1 MLLDK
6 IVVSEPQMKD
16 RICMIT
22 GANSGIGKITAL
34 ELAKMDAHI
43 IMVCRN
49 KNKGIQAQRE
59 ILERIGNPDIDL
71 MVADLSSQAS
81 IRNFVDKFKEKY
93 ETLHVLI
100 QNAGTMTKKR
110 LVTTDGLETTFAT
123 NYLGPFLLTNLLLDI
138 LKTSAPSRIISISSG
153 MHHRASIDL
162 EDLQSI
168 KAYKNI
174 NVYSM
179 TKLAN
184 ILFIY
189 ELHHRLRDSGV
200 TNVTANAVHPGFVR
214 TNFGMNGLNWFQKL
228 GMKFIHPFLAISPQE
243 GAETSIYVAS
253 SPEVESI
260 SGEYFA
266 KKKVSESSP
275 LTQDRNLQKKLWKIS
290 EELTDLSFK
299 S

>member
-1 MLLDK
+1 M
-6 IVVSEPQMKD
+6 SEPLMKA

-49 KNKGIQAQRE
+49 KNKGILSQRE
-59 ILERIGNPDIDL
+59 ILERTGNPNIDL

-81 IRNFVDKFKEKY
+81 IRNFVDKFREQY
-93 ETLHVLI
+93 ETLHILI
-100 QNAGTMTKKR
+100 QNAGTIAKKR
-110 LVTTDGLETTFAT
+110 LLTTEGLETTFAT
-123 NYLGPFLLTNLLLDI
+123 NYLGPFLLTNLLLDVLI
-138 LKTSAPSRIISISSG
+138 TSAPSRIISISSG

-162 EDLQSI
+162 EDLQST

-174 NVYSM
+174 NAYSIS
-179 TKLAN
+179 KLAN

-189 ELHHRLRDSGV
+189 ELHHRLRKSGV
-200 TNVTANAVHPGFVR
+200 TNVTSNAVHPGFIR

-228 GMKFIHPFLAISPQE
+228 GMKIVHPFLAISPQE

-253 SPEVESI
+253 SPEVENI

-275 LTQDRNLQKKLWKIS
+275 LTHDRNLQKKLWKIS
-290 EELTDLSFK
+290 EELTGLSSK
-299 S
+299 P

>member
-1 MLLDK
+1 M
-6 IVVSEPQMKD
+6 IMSEWLMKD

-34 ELAKMDAHI
+34 ELAKMDARI

-59 ILERIGNPDIDL
+59 ILEKTGNPDIDL

-81 IRNFVDKFKEKY
+81 IRNFADKFEEKY
-93 ETLHVLI
+93 DALHILI
-100 QNAGTMTKKR
+100 QNAGTMMKKR
-110 LVTTDGLETTFAT
+110 IVTADGLETTFAT
-123 NYLGPFLLTNLLLDI
+123 NHLGPFLLTNLLLDI
-138 LKTSAPSRIISISSG
+138 LTTSAPSRIISISSG

-162 EDLQSI
+162 DDLQST
-168 KAYKNI
+168 KTYRNI

-179 TKLAN
+179 SKLAN

-189 ELHHRLRDSGV
+189 ELHHRLQNSGV
-200 TNVTANAVHPGFVR
+200 TNVTANVVHPGFVR
-214 TNFGMNGLNWFQKL
+214 TNFGMNGLNWFYKL
-228 GMKFIHPFLAISPQE
+228 GMKIIHPFLAISPQE

-253 SPEVESI
+253 SPEVENI
-260 SGEYFA
+260 SGKYFA
-266 KKKVSESSP
+266 QKKVSESSS
-275 LTQDRNLQKKLWKIS
+275 LTHDRNLQKNLWKIS
-290 EELTDLSFK
+290 EELTGLSSK

>member
-1 MLLDK
+1 M
-6 IVVSEPQMKD
+6 SEPLMKD

-49 KNKGIQAQRE
+49 KNKGILAQRE
-59 ILERIGNPDIDL
+59 ILEKTGNPDIDL

-81 IRNFVDKFKEKY
+81 IRNFVDKFREQY
-93 ETLHVLI
+93 ENLHILI
-100 QNAGTMTKKR
+100 QNAGTIAKKR
-110 LVTTDGLETTFAT
+110 LLTTEGLETTFAT
-123 NYLGPFLLTNLLLDI
+123 NYLGPFLLTNLLLDVLI
-138 LKTSAPSRIISISSG
+138 TSAPSRIISISSG

-162 EDLQSI
+162 EDYSI
-168 KAYKNI
+168 
-174 NVYSM
+174 S
-179 TKLAN
+179 KLAN

-189 ELHHRLRDSGV
+189 ELHHRLRKSGV
-200 TNVTANAVHPGFVR
+200 TNVTSNAVHPGFIR

-228 GMKFIHPFLAISPQE
+228 GMKIVHPFLAISPQE

-253 SPEVESI
+253 SPEVENI

-275 LTQDRNLQKKLWKIS
+275 LTHDRNLQKKLWKIS
-290 EELTDLSFK
+290 EELTG
-299 S
+299 